1 MFEFDKEGVFFGS
14 GKFTLYFPSKESNYS
29 RDFRDKQY
37 ALSKETTTNLKTYY
51 FSDVLTKEK
60 DGNYYNARGYDS
72 ETSIFYTYPKKG
84 TWSSLHEPTFIP
96 MYFVYV
102 PITLFLFHFW
112 LQWSWFAQALGWF
125 YLAGWIVIA
134 LFTWLKNQFN
144 PVKWSKQQIGE
155 LFIKPALITLGIV
168 IISLLTI
175 LLSQ

>member
-1 MFEFDKEGVFFGS
+1 
-14 GKFTLYFPSKESNYS
+14 
-29 RDFRDKQY
+29 
-37 ALSKETTTNLKTYY
+37 
-51 FSDVLTKEK
+51 
-60 DGNYYNARGYDS
+60 
-72 ETSIFYTYPKKG
+72 
-84 TWSSLHEPTFIP
+84 
-96 MYFVYV
+96 
-102 PITLFLFHFW
+102 